1 MKLIAPILRSQDIEV
16 LAHAGVSEVLLC
28 WSALARR
35 FHFSHQEEVLQAIK
49 HCQRFNLTPVL
60 LWDQLMSEEQK
71 EKCWQSFLQLISPL
85 TIKEKEN
92 LKVRI
97 LDPGIGLGL
106 ESRGLPIKV
115 QFIAHNGGHNFA
127 ALEGWAQ
134 LLAPVLDRVIL
145 SPELPIETI
154 LDYQKR
160 ASFPLEVTLL
170 SPLLLFYT
178 PRSLLANQNPG
189 GETIYRADSE
199 ETHHRGFEVRAS
211 SHATLMYHHKDFS
224 ILDEYHKLLA
234 AGLAAGLID
243 WTRTKVDFL
252 LAVDSFFKESSDH
265 LQLKE
270 LYPRPLFR
278 GYALNN
284 RSDVLFS
291 KLKNSRLQA
300 RHHNYCGEVLH
311 MESGQ
316 SLGVMIKRGQLRPG
330 DELEFVNPEGKKK
343 ALQLT
348 WIKDLDGQNLNLAEA
363 NQLVMLPFVPR
374 MTVKSQV
381 FFKSS
386 DKHES

>member
-1 MKLIAPILRSQDIEV
+1 M
-16 LAHAGVSEVLLC
+16 
-28 WSALARR
+28 
-35 FHFSHQEEVLQAIK
+35 
-49 HCQRFNLTPVL
+49 
-60 LWDQLMSEEQK
+60 
-71 EKCWQSFLQLISPL
+71 
-85 TIKEKEN
+85 
-92 LKVRI
+92 
-97 LDPGIGLGL
+97 
-106 ESRGLPIKV
+106 
-115 QFIAHNGGHNFA
+115 
-127 ALEGWAQ
+127 
-134 LLAPVLDRVIL
+134 
-145 SPELPIETI
+145 
-154 LDYQKR
+154 
-160 ASFPLEVTLL
+160 
-170 SPLLLFYT
+170 
-178 PRSLLANQNPG
+178 
-189 GETIYRADSE
+189 
-199 ETHHRGFEVRAS
+199 
-211 SHATLMYHHKDFS
+211 
-224 ILDEYHKLLA
+224 
-234 AGLAAGLID
+234 
-243 WTRTKVDFL
+243 DFL

-343 ALQLT
+343 ALQLN